1 MKFLICLA
9 IFLSIT
15 CTYDAMPTL
24 RKSDLVD
31 GTQIVA
37 GDPVVGIAQKLQNHS
52 RISRNY
58 GSYNENDDDDDD
70 GYQENPDIN
79 NNVGEDQI
87 NINNNNVGPA
97 QGININNNN
106 LGSPYGGVNI
116 NNNNG

>member
-1 MKFLICLA
+1 M
-9 IFLSIT
+9 LSIT
-15 CTYDAMPTL
+15 CIYDAKPTL
-24 RKSDLVD
+24 RKSDLAD
-31 GTQIVA
+31 GTQIVV
-37 GDPVVGIAQKLQNHS
+37 GDPAAGIALKLQNHS

-58 GSYNENDDDDDD
+58 GSYNESDDDDHDDD
-70 GYQENPDIN
+70 GYQGNPEFD

-116 NNNNG
+116 NNNNA